1 MTMKRKAQRIRLGL
15 FIMISSAFLLLILG
29 LFTAR
34 NLFEQKDVYYVAY
47 KDISVSGLEVG
58 SPVKYMGINVG
69 SIASISIDQED
80 VSSIIVQLSLDT
92 GTPVKEDAVADI
104 VAIGITGL
112 KTIEIRGGSQEADF
126 LEPEEYIESGS
137 TMAADITGKAEVI
150 AFKVEEILNNLQLFT
165 RPENLNNFTEAA
177 SDFSGLA
184 NNAENTLASLDQII
198 AENRQEIRNTSVA
211 VNNITERLEHSS
223 GDMASAIAR
232 FNEIMQGEDITEVLS
247 NLRDI
252 SLSVREAN
260 MKELIEN
267 LAAATMQTQGLLLKL
282 DSDFDES
289 SRHLNHNL
297 ILLQHT
303 LENLNEA
310 SRKINTNPSVLIR
323 GQSTRNLPDKDLRN

>member
-1 MTMKRKAQRIRLGL
+1 
-15 FIMISSAFLLLILG
+15 MISSVFLLLILG

-34 NLFEQKDVYYVAY
+34 NLFEKKDVYYVAY
-47 KDISVSGLEVG
+47 KDISVSGLDVG
-58 SPVKYMGINVG
+58 TPVKYMGINVG
-69 SIASISIDQED
+69 SIAGIRIDQED
-80 VSSIIVQLSLDT
+80 VSTIIVQLSLDT

-112 KTIEIRGGSQEADF
+112 KTIEIRGGSQDADF
-126 LEPEEYIESGS
+126 LDPEEYIESGS

-150 AFKVEEILNNLQLFT
+150 AFKVEEILNNLQVFT
-165 RPENLNNFTEAA
+165 SPENLNNFTVAA

-184 NNAENTLASLDQII
+184 NNAENTLSSLDEII
-198 AENRQEIRNTSVA
+198 AENRQEIRNTTVA
-211 VNNITERLEHSS
+211 VNNITERFDHTSE
-223 GDMASAIAR
+223 DMASAISR

-247 NLRDI
+247 NLREI
-252 SLSVREAN
+252 SLAVSEAN

-282 DSDFDES
+282 DSDFDQS
-289 SRHLNHNL
+289 SRHLNQNL

-323 GQSTRNLPDKDLRN
+323 GQRTRNLPDSDLRN